1 MKLEKR
7 RGKGRMKGNG
17 GLKERRLKRNDKREK
32 GGRIIF
38 RKDSEGRMKGDGR
51 EKGG

>member
-7 RGKGRMKGNG
+7 RGKGRMKG
-17 GLKERRLKRNDKREK
+17 GLKERRLKRNDKKEK

-38 RKDSEGRMKGDGR
+38 RKDSEGRTKGDGK